1 MAFNETTADRIRSKI
16 FDLGIQVE
24 EKKMFGGLSF
34 LHYGKMTVGIVKDD
48 LAVRILSPG
57 FEDELASNSFV
68 REMDFTKKPMKEFIY
83 VEPKGFENDKDLE
96 KWIEFGLAHAKSKIT

>member
-1 MAFNETTADRIRSKI
+1 
-16 FDLGIQVE
+16 
-24 EKKMFGGLSF
+24 
-34 LHYGKMTVGIVKDD
+34 MTVGIVKDD

-83 VEPKGFENDKDLE
+83 VEPNGFENDKDLE
-96 KWIEFGLAHAKSKIT
+96 KWIEFGLAHAKSKLD